1 MPDTLLVTGA
11 TSGFGRACARRF
23 GAAGWNLVL
32 AGRRQERLDALAAE
46 LAPRCHVLALP
57 LDVRDSQHVQAAI
70 ANLREPFA
78 EVRVLVNNA
87 GLALGTAP
95 AQRSDLDQ
103 WHRMIDTNV
112 KGLTTVTHAL
122 LPRLV
127 AHGAGASIINIGSV
141 AASWPY
147 PGGNVYGGTKA
158 FVEQFSHGLRCDLHG
173 TGVRVSCLAPG
184 LAETE
189 FTLVRTG
196 GDQGAHDALYA
207 GADPIRAE
215 DVADTVWWLANLPAH
230 LNVNSLEL
238 MPVSQ
243 SWSGF
248 AIARRD
254 DTG

>member
-1 MPDTLLVTGA
+1 MPDTLFVTGA

-23 GAAGWNLVL
+23 GEAGWNLVL
-32 AGRRQERLDALAAE
+32 AGRRQERLEALATE
-46 LAPRCHVLALP
+46 LEPQCNVLTLP
-57 LDVRDSQHVQAAI
+57 LDVRDSQHVHAAI

-78 EVRVLVNNA
+78 DVRVLVNNA

-95 AQRSDLDQ
+95 AQHCNLDQ

-112 KGLTTVTHAL
+112 KGLSTVTHAL

-127 AHGAGASIINIGSV
+127 ERGAGASIINIGSV
-141 AASWPY
+141 AGRWPY

-196 GDQGAHDALYA
+196 GDQASHDALYA
-207 GADPIRAE
+207 GAEPIRPE
-215 DVADTVWWLANLPAH
+215 DVAETLWWLANLPAH
-230 LNVNSLEL
+230 LNVNTLEL

-248 AIARRD
+248 SIARRD
-254 DTG
+254 DAG